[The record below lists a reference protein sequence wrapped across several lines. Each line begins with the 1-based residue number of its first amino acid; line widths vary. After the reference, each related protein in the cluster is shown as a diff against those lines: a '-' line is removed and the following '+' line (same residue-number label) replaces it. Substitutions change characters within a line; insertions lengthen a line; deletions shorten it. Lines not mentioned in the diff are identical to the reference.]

1 MKRKFEVFDE
11 LSDETVRK
19 VSRKC
24 ATDNK
29 GEHVI
34 CLDDKDDEEA
44 VKLVVESKAQ
54 ASTDEK
60 PRTLEELANSTR
72 DFTEEDY
79 ETLLK
84 LDEDKKAPSLTADE
98 ISALPHKY
106 LNKCDILGMNRRG
119 TNNTCCIC
127 CNAFVNGD
135 YVRILPGC
143 GHVFHAF
150 CIEPWLLKSV
160 FCPVDRLNIQEELNK
175 PAKEKE
181 EEVEKPEKKIE
192 VIEID

>member
-1 MKRKFEVFDE
+1 MKRKLEVFDE
-11 LSDETVRK
+11 LSDEAVRK
-19 VSRKC
+19 VARKC

-44 VKLVVESKAQ
+44 VRLVIESKAQ
-54 ASTDEK
+54 ASAGGEK

-98 ISALPHKY
+98 IAALPHKY
-106 LNKCDILGMNRRG
+106 LNKCDILAMNKKG
-119 TNNTCCIC
+119 ANNTCCIC
-127 CNAFVNGD
+127 CSAFVNGD

-150 CIEPWLLKSV
+150 CIEPWLSKSV
-160 FCPVDRLNIQEELNK
+160 FCPVDRMDVHEELNK
-175 PAKEKE
+175 PAKKE
-181 EEVEKPEKKIE
+181 EKTEEKKIE